1 MVRVNPNLPN
11 EQAPYDPNHRVT
23 GLFSN
28 HDAVTGALADL
39 TAVGIVS
46 RDVDVFSGPDG
57 EQALDPTGTSSGLVG
72 RWFRTVEQLVSDTSP
87 FQELAAAT
95 LKAGGFLVAVYVGT
109 NAAQKDAVM
118 SLLTR
123 SGATD
128 VKYWSELYVEQ
139 GHEDRPQAPAGTTS
153 PPATT

>member
-11 EQAPYDPNHRVT
+11 EQQTPYDHNHRVT

-28 HDAVTGALADL
+28 HDAVTSALRDL

-57 EQALDPTGTSSGLVG
+57 EQALDPTGKSSLVG

-118 SLLTR
+118 SLLT
-123 SGATD
+123 SNGATD

-139 GHEDRPQAPAGTTS
+139 GHENRPQAPAGTS
-153 PPATT
+153 